1 MQLSCCT
8 RNNPAQSDL
17 FDNDSKGR
25 ALRSQR
31 LGDNDGGVRLGFL
44 GNDTAGLLPQPDDAG
59 KLGVMVR
66 VGVAVTP
73 ASIGIDP
80 HAWPGVRRQ
89 KDL

>member
-25 ALRSQR
+25 ALRIQR
-31 LGDNDGGVRLGFL
+31 LGDNDGGVGLGLL
-44 GNDTAGLLPQPDDAG
+44 GNDTADLLPQPDDAS
-59 KLGVMVR
+59 KLGVLVR
-66 VGVAVTP
+66 VGVAETT

-80 HAWPGVRRQ
+80 HAWPGVRRE